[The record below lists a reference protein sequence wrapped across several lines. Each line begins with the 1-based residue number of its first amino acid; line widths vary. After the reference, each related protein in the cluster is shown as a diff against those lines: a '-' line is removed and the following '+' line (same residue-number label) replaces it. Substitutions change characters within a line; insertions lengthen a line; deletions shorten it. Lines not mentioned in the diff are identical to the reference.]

1 MIRKLAELQKLCR
14 ELGLEVRLGPR
25 KAKADYLLALREHY
39 LRRDYLEGTPFAE
52 LTPMLSYPYW
62 NLKAP
67 ERERIWQ
74 DHNDWIV
81 QEKFNGCRV
90 IVHFVKGVG
99 TFAHSRNIDTTK
111 YRRTDLTYHLLFADL
126 IPPFSATVD
135 CEAVIESNIDT
146 GPFTP
151 KGSKIKPSLQAVAAV
166 LALRPESARRLQ
178 TEQNAPLRFKAF
190 DLVHWDGQDF
200 RKKKLCERLPYLSD
214 FLTSIAGTPAASYFE
229 VPPTQLYAKKL
240 FFDRVLAKGGEGC
253 MFKNL
258 NSPYVD
264 SSKRSRKGWIKVKR
278 SVELDAFVSGFE
290 PGKPNGRWRNR
301 IATLLFSVDTE
312 DGLHLIA
319 KVSSISKRSRTM
331 ITVRNRETK
340 EITLHP
346 DMYHKTAH
354 LVGMEITPK
363 SLRLLHPKVVRWNSI
378 GVDAKTRCT
387 YSMKDIRTGQ
397 MALPLIKQAT
407 QEPSED
413 AH

>member
-1 MIRKLAELQKLCR
+1 MIRKLAELQSLCR
-14 ELGLEVRLGPR
+14 ELGLEVRIGPR

-39 LRRDYLEGTPFAE
+39 LRKDYLESPPFVE
-52 LTPMLSYPYW
+52 LTPMLSFPYW
-62 NLKAP
+62 NLKSA

-126 IPPFSATVD
+126 IPNFSATVD

-146 GPFTP
+146 SPFTP
-151 KGSKIKPSLQAVAAV
+151 KGAKIHPSLPAVAAV

-178 TEQNAPLRFKAF
+178 TEQNAPLKFKAF
-190 DLVHWDGQDF
+190 DLPMWDGQDL
-200 RKKKLCERLPYLSD
+200 RKKKLCERLPYLGD
-214 FLTSIAGTPAASYFE
+214 FLAAIKSTPAAPYFE

-240 FFDRVLAKGGEGC
+240 FFDRVLSKGGEGA

-264 SSKRSRKGWIKVKR
+264 STKRSRKGWIKVKR

-290 PGKPNGRWRNR
+290 AGKSNGRWKNR
-301 IATLLFSVDTE
+301 VATLLFSVDTE
-312 DGLHLIA
+312 NGNHLIA
-319 KVSSISKRSRTM
+319 KVSSISKRSRAM
-331 ITVRNRETK
+331 ITVRNRDTK
-340 EITLHP
+340 EISLHP
-346 DMYHKTAH
+346 DMIGKTAH
-354 LVGMEITPK
+354 LVGQEITPK
-363 SLRLLHPKVVRWNSI
+363 SLRLLHPKVVRWNHI
-378 GVDAKTRCT
+378 GVDTKTRCT

-397 MALPLIKQAT
+397 LALPLIKPAT
-407 QEPSED
+407 QEPSES

>member
-1 MIRKLAELQKLCR
+1 MIRKLAELQSLCK
-14 ELGLEVRLGPR
+14 ELGLEVRIGPR

-39 LRRDYLEGTPFAE
+39 LRKDYLESPPFAE
-52 LTPMLSYPYW
+52 LTPMLSFPYW

-67 ERERIWQ
+67 ERERIWG

-90 IVHFVKGVG
+90 IVHFVKGIG

-126 IPPFSATVD
+126 IPAFSATVD

-146 GPFTP
+146 SPFTP
-151 KGSKIKPSLQAVAAV
+151 KGSKIQPSLQAVSAV

-190 DLVHWDGQDF
+190 DLPSWDGQDF
-200 RKKKLCERLPYLSD
+200 RKKKLCERLPYLGD
-214 FLTSIAGTPAASYFE
+214 FLAAIKSTPAAPYFE

-301 IATLLFSVDTE
+301 VATLLFSVDTE
-312 DGLHLIA
+312 DGPHLIA
-319 KVSSISKRSRTM
+319 KVSSISKRSRSM
-331 ITVRNRETK
+331 ITVKDKNTK
-340 EITLHP
+340 EISLHP
-346 DMYHKTAH
+346 DMIGKTAR

-363 SLRLLHPKVVRWNSI
+363 SLRLLHPKVVRWNHT

-397 MALPLIKQAT
+397 MALPLIKPAAP
-407 QEPSED
+407 EPTRN